1 MIILRNQTLSIFDIS
16 KRKTIID
23 FSNYGYFKKATIPF
37 FVAAS
42 FFDLSIKERGHREIK
57 KSIYNYCHKRNQ
69 YTLLWNTASDACVL
83 LDINEATYFE
93 GTETTQINSDFLSL
107 LYDLGFFVDADLD
120 EVFRINLLR
129 KKHAYAYPE
138 DKHIDVEILPTQTCN
153 ARCFYCFEQK
163 YNSLTMNT
171 ETIEAVI
178 SYLCSRVTQ
187 ESNVCFIWFGGE
199 PLFGEEII
207 DQILAGVNK
216 YFHGQL
222 PYYSSITT
230 NNSLLTSEMFCKFK
244 GTWNVRDVLT
254 TIDGFREEHNRRKA
268 YVSQSF
274 DAYTTTIKN
283 LRNLVRAEIRTTC
296 RINLDK
302 DNAGQLDRIL
312 DDLMEFSQHSN
323 FNVQITTLRNKTKQE
338 NSRNKYYAAE
348 EYSAFYHEMIPKL
361 FERGFVQNPLSQ
373 LPSRDSSN
381 CIACALNKIVINAN
395 GKLFRCVQD
404 SLSDK
409 NSVGDC
415 VNGIRGN
422 WNYSKWYYEID
433 NLGESCEKCVFL
445 PCCQG
450 GCKYYRLSPSFDTTP
465 CFRKKFY
472 IDYIADQIIRK
483 YSKEIKECPI

>member
-1 MIILRNQTLSIFDIS
+1 ML
-16 KRKTIID
+16 
-23 FSNYGYFKKATIPF
+23 
-37 FVAAS
+37 
-42 FFDLSIKERGHREIK
+42 
-57 KSIYNYCHKRNQ
+57 
-69 YTLLWNTASDACVL
+69 
-83 LDINEATYFE
+83 
-93 GTETTQINSDFLSL
+93 
-107 LYDLGFFVDADLD
+107 
-120 EVFRINLLR
+120 
-129 KKHAYAYPE
+129 
-138 DKHIDVEILPTQTCN
+138 
-153 ARCFYCFEQK
+153 
-163 YNSLTMNT
+163 
-171 ETIEAVI
+171 
-178 SYLCSRVTQ
+178 
-187 ESNVCFIWFGGE
+187 
-199 PLFGEEII
+199 GEEII

-323 FNVQITTLRNKTKQE
+323 FNMQITTLRNKTKQE

>member
-178 SYLCSRVTQ
+178 SYLCSRVTP

-199 PLFGEEII
+199 PLLGEEII

-222 PYYSSITT
+222 PYDYF
-230 NNSLLTSEMFCKFK
+230 LL
-244 GTWNVRDVLT
+244 GTL
-254 TIDGFREEHNRRKA
+254 
-268 YVSQSF
+268 
-274 DAYTTTIKN
+274 
-283 LRNLVRAEIRTTC
+283 
-296 RINLDK
+296 
-302 DNAGQLDRIL
+302 
-312 DDLMEFSQHSN
+312 
-323 FNVQITTLRNKTKQE
+323 
-338 NSRNKYYAAE
+338 
-348 EYSAFYHEMIPKL
+348 
-361 FERGFVQNPLSQ
+361 
-373 LPSRDSSN
+373 
-381 CIACALNKIVINAN
+381 
-395 GKLFRCVQD
+395 
-404 SLSDK
+404 
-409 NSVGDC
+409 
-415 VNGIRGN
+415 
-422 WNYSKWYYEID
+422 
-433 NLGESCEKCVFL
+433 
-445 PCCQG
+445 
-450 GCKYYRLSPSFDTTP
+450 
-465 CFRKKFY
+465 
-472 IDYIADQIIRK
+472 
-483 YSKEIKECPI
+483 